1 MANEKTGFAY
11 YNNDTDRFM
20 DIRIKRLKRAYGC
33 NGYAVYSYI
42 LNEVYRVKGAAL
54 IWNDAT
60 RFDVSE
66 YWDLTERDVD
76 DIVDYCGE
84 IGLFSKE
91 MLDKGYITSAAI
103 QKRYID
109 MCARAR
115 RKAVVIP
122 EEYRIITKE
131 STKITEECGKITEEC
146 PNPPTFC
153 DKEKKR
159 KEKENNTLSLS
170 PSGEV
175 EKNELTEQERKEIF
189 EFFYWEKNLKYA
201 KEESERFIAHYEANG
216 WCRGN
221 SDKPVKSK
229 VALAK
234 LWDVKLQET
243 RWSKNVNDWLH
254 KIYKTAKQNKHETLL
269 YGIEKIET
277 DKEGM
282 TWIYCA
288 KNIAELI
295 NAYIPSIQPSFGKI
309 MYRIKKTNN

>member
-1 MANEKTGFAY
+1 MANEKTGLAY

-33 NGYAVYSYI
+33 NGYAVYSYL

-76 DIVDYCGE
+76 NIVDYCGE

-115 RKAVVIP
+115 RKVVVIP

-131 STKITEECGKITEEC
+131 SAKITEEC

-170 PSGEV
+170 PSDEV

-189 EFFYWEKNLKYA
+189 EFFYWDKNLKYA
-201 KEESERFIAHYEANG
+201 KEETERFIAHYEANG

-234 LWDVKLQET
+234 LWEVKLQET
-243 RWSKNVNDWLH
+243 RWPKKVNDWLY
-254 KIYKTAKQNKHETLL
+254 KIYKAANQHNHNGAFL
-269 YGIEKIET
+269 YDIWNIEV
-277 DKEGM
+277 DKEGV
-282 TWIYCA
+282 TWIYCTRDVA
-288 KNIAELI
+288 SLI
-295 NAYIPSIQPSFGKI
+295 DTIKQTIQMDIGKI
-309 MYRIKKTNN
+309 MYRVRKTDN